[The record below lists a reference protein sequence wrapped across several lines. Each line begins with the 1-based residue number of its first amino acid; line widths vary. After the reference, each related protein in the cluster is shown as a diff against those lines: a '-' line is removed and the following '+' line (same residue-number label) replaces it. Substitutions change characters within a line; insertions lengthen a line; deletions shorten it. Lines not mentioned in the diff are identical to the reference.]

1 MLLKNTFRKVLFPL
15 FGFFSLLWFLI
26 RVIPKPTRAAYPCQ
40 RVAFPVASTFI
51 LWVIGIFSSVTL
63 FKSVKK
69 RMTHW
74 KPLWFLGSAVVI
86 FIIWSFTVLQS
97 PSMPLIARD
106 EPFDPIDDPNSPV
119 GIAKGINPGRVVW
132 AHDPDATSWK
142 GSGYWWK
149 DSHNNQDVI
158 DRMLSQSIR
167 ALTGAATDAQAWDAL
182 FRHFNTTHGRGDVG
196 YQPGENITI
205 KLNLNSCNNH
215 SDNRNSYY
223 NSPHAVL
230 ALTRQLVNKAGVNEN
245 DITYFDATRYVPST
259 IFDKCKDEFPS
270 VKFKD
275 WQGRD
280 GRRRVLRDESVQV
293 HWSEELTLEP
303 GGGNPTFL
311 PRCVTSAVYLINL
324 GSLKGHNLA
333 GVTLTAK
340 NMFGS
345 IMSYPSEG
353 NPQSSAPK
361 NAGLH
366 PYVCV
371 HSDFHFGGHWD
382 FDKRAMGTYNA
393 LVDLMGHQDL
403 GGKTML
409 FMIDGLYSA
418 PNQSTDLKASH
429 KWQSAPFNGDWPSSI
444 FISQDEVAL
453 ESVCLDFM
461 RNEPTQDWVRGNVDN
476 YLHEAAQAGSP
487 PSGKVYDPEGDGTLL
502 KSLGVHEHWNNASDR
517 QYTRN
522 LGTGDGIELVKADE
536 FTDIESGS
544 AGRTPDTFFTLTNY
558 PNPFNSSTR
567 IRFTLPKA
575 GKATLSVYNA
585 AGQKVTELVNDTV
598 SKGQHE
604 YAWNAQNASGRSV
617 PSGIYFVRLTTET
630 ETRTHKIT
638 LAE

>member
-1 MLLKNTFRKVLFPL
+1 MSFKNTFRKVLFPL

-40 RVAFPVASTFI
+40 RVAFPVASTFV
-51 LWVIGIFSSVTL
+51 LWIIGIFSSVTL

-74 KPLWFLGSAVVI
+74 KPLWFFGSAVVI

-97 PSMPLIARD
+97 PSMPLIASD
-106 EPFDPIDDPNSPV
+106 EPFNPIDNPNSPV

-132 AHDPDATSWK
+132 AHDPDATGWN

-149 DSHNNQDVI
+149 DSHNNQTVI
-158 DRMLSQSIR
+158 DQMMSQSIR
-167 ALTGAATDAQAWDAL
+167 ALTGASTDAQAWDAL
-182 FRHFNTTHGRGDVG
+182 FRHFNSTHGRGDVG
-196 YQPGENITI
+196 YQPGEDIAI
-205 KLNLNSCNNH
+205 KLNLNAGKDH
-215 SDNRNSYY
+215 SHNGNRYY
-223 NSPHAVL
+223 NSPHVVL

-259 IFDKCKDEFPS
+259 IFDKCKDKFPS

-275 WQGRD
+275 WEGRD
-280 GRRRVLRDESVQV
+280 GRRRVLRDESAQI
-293 HWSEELTLEP
+293 HWSEELVLEP
-303 GGGNPTFL
+303 GGGNPAYL
-311 PRCVTSAVYLINL
+311 PRCVTSAVYLINM

-345 IMSYPSEG
+345 IMSYPSEN

-393 LVDLMGHQDL
+393 LVDLMGHKDL

-418 PNQSTDLKASH
+418 PNQSTDLKTKH
-429 KWQSAPFNGDWPSSI
+429 KWESAPFNGDWPSSL
-444 FISQDEVAL
+444 FISQDIVAL

-487 PSGKVYDPEGDGTLL
+487 PSGKVYDPEGDGTPLQ
-502 KSLGVHEHWNNASDR
+502 SLGAHEHWNNAKDR

-536 FTDIESGS
+536 FTDVKSGRVEKTLNNFS
-544 AGRTPDTFFTLTNY
+544 TLTNY

-567 IRFTLPKA
+567 IRFSLLKA

-585 AGQKVTELVNDTV
+585 AGQKVTELVNDMI

-617 PSGIYFVRLTTET
+617 PSGVYFVRLTTET